1 MEQTAKERTF
11 AFMAEHKGDPTPM
24 ELFHMHVKHVG
35 INTKSEGEAWEIAD
49 TLARLMGLMPRETE
63 KAVFSGDLTENMKV
77 ESHGTYG
84 HIGFGVDDC
93 EAAIQYFVDRGMTL
107 REETKRFDEQGRCI
121 FVYFKEEVGGFAIH
135 LVHEKDSY
143 MKKIIVIGGGAAGMA
158 AAIAAAENGCAVTIY
173 EKNEKLGKKIYITGK
188 GRCNVT
194 NDCDMDGLFDSVVTN
209 SRFLYSAFYG
219 FTNQDMKDFL
229 EANGCHIK
237 VERGNRV
244 FPVSDR
250 ASDVTSALARRL
262 RELHVK
268 IKLNQGAKELWLE
281 DGVLKGVILA
291 QDGNGRGKKDAYIAA
306 DAVIVA
312 TGGLSY
318 PTTGSTGDGYRF
330 AEAAGHKVTE
340 LSPALVPFETEED
353 VKELQGLSLRNVEA
367 AVLNGKKEVY
377 REFGEMLFT
386 HYGVSGP
393 VLLSASSYA
402 AKKLKKGPLTLTI
415 DLKPALSMEQLDA
428 RILRDF
434 ETEKNKQFKNA
445 LNHLYPSKLIPVMI
459 RRSGIEPDKQVN
471 AVTKEERRRLAEVT
485 KHFTLTLTGLRG
497 FNEAIITQGGVTV
510 KEVNPSTMESKKL
523 PGLYFA
529 GEVLDLDAVTGGYNL
544 QIAWST
550 GVLAGRSVAGE
561 V

>member
-1 MEQTAKERTF
+1 
-11 AFMAEHKGDPTPM
+11 
-24 ELFHMHVKHVG
+24 
-35 INTKSEGEAWEIAD
+35 
-49 TLARLMGLMPRETE
+49 
-63 KAVFSGDLTENMKV
+63 
-77 ESHGTYG
+77 
-84 HIGFGVDDC
+84 
-93 EAAIQYFVDRGMTL
+93 
-107 REETKRFDEQGRCI
+107 
-121 FVYFKEEVGGFAIH
+121 
-135 LVHEKDSY
+135 

-158 AAIAAAENGCAVTIY
+158 AAIAAAENGCAATIY

-194 NDCDMDGLFDSVVTN
+194 NDCDMEGLFDSVVTN

-219 FTNQDMKDFL
+219 FSNQDMKNFL
-229 EANGCHIK
+229 EANGCHVK

-250 ASDVTSALARRL
+250 ASDVTSAFARRL
-262 RELHVK
+262 RELRVK
-268 IKLNQGAKELWLE
+268 VELNQGVRELWLE

-291 QDGNGRGKKDAYIAA
+291 QGGNERGKKGSYIAA

-340 LSPALVPFETEED
+340 LSPALVPFETKED

-402 AKKLKKGPLTLTI
+402 AKKLKKGPLTLML
-415 DLKPALSMEQLDA
+415 DLKPALSEEQLDH
-428 RILRDF
+428 RVLREF
-434 ETEKNKQFKNA
+434 EENQNRQFKNA
-445 LNHLYPSKLIPVMI
+445 VHKLFPSKLIPVMI
-459 RRSGIEPDKQVN
+459 ELSGIDPEKKVN
-471 AVTKEERRRLAEVT
+471 VITKEERLGFVRLIKNLEC
-485 KHFTLTLTGLRG
+485 TLTGLRDY
-497 FNEAIITQGGVTV
+497 NEAIITKGGIKI
-510 KEVNPSTMESKKL
+510 KEVDPGTMESRLVK
-523 PGLYFA
+523 GLHFA
-529 GEVLDLDAVTGGYNL
+529 GEVLDLDAVTGGFNL

-550 GVLAGRSVAGE
+550 AYAAGTGIESADE
-561 V
+561 